1 MTIEINMQ
9 THATFEDSLP
19 DVAARP
25 VRRSFLEP
33 KRQGEVGS
41 FRRRGEVGRTT
52 TKDEYD

>member
-1 MTIEINMQ
+1 MTDEINMQ

-25 VRRSFLEP
+25 VRQSFLGI
-33 KRQGEVGS
+33 KLQ
-41 FRRRGEVGRTT
+41 GEVGRTT